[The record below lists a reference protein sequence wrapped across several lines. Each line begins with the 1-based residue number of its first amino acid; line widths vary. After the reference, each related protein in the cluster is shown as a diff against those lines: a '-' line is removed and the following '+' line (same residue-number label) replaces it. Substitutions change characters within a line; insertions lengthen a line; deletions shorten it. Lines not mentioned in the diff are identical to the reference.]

1 MTDNSR
7 LEPEDDAWKERARDL
22 QENGGI
28 HEQRAKVVALRE
40 RGYSYGEIA
49 AILGLSSRGAL
60 HNQVREF
67 RGAVDEAKWLAENAP
82 EFGEELIEESD
93 DDG

>member
-1 MTDNSR
+1 MTDNTQ
-7 LEPEDDAWKERARDL
+7 LEPDDDEWRERAREL
-22 QENGGI
+22 HENGGI

-49 AILGLSSRGAL
+49 EILGLSSRGAL

-67 RGAVDEAKWLAENAP
+67 RGALDEAKWLSENAP
-82 EFGEELIEESD
+82 EFGEELSGESD
-93 DDG
+93 E